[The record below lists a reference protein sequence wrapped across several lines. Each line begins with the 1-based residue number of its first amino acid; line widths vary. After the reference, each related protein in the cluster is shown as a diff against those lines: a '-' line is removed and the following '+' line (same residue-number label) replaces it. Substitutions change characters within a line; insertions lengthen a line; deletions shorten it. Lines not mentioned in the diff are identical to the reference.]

1 MQCNLYQVIMQTDMN
16 YILWRLIFACIV
28 PIAYFEQRLDNI
40 LNVKRESKYHL
51 VLLLSLPILIRL
63 SPCFHM
69 EKDLLYSRL

>member
-16 YILWRLIFACIV
+16 YILWRLIFACNSS
-28 PIAYFEQRLDNI
+28 IAYFEQRLDNI
-40 LNVKRESKYHL
+40 LNVKRESKHHL

-69 EKDLLYSRL
+69 EKDLLYSGL